1 MFQIGLNPN
10 GVAYTVGLQGVGT
23 PRANPHP
30 TGLSGF
36 LGLAREIGAA
46 YVELDHRWLMPMS
59 DAELL
64 RLREALCG
72 SAPIC
77 SFWLSQDP
85 GETLDEAIRC
95 ARGLGARLIRLH
107 LTPVLEGAR
116 ASLGPRWQQ
125 MVNHARD
132 TLEREAPRVAA
143 AGLTMA
149 IENHQDFGSE
159 ELVAFAEA
167 LGDHVGI
174 VFDTGNPFSVGED
187 PVAFARRA
195 AHRIRHVHLK
205 DYVAQFTE
213 DGYRLIRCAIG
224 DGAVPFPEIAGL
236 LEARS
241 PQLTASIEPGALE
254 ARHIRLFRNEW
265 WSGYPSRDRE
275 EIAAMLVRLQRN
287 ALDETADYRTPWEM
301 MADRDAL
308 LAYERAQLERSVEYL
323 RALGWMPAGR

>member
-1 MFQIGLNPN
+1 MSVRIDKWLWAARFFRTRAAAQQAVEGGKVKLNGERTKPAKELRVGDRLLIHA
-10 GVAYTVGLQGVGT
+10 GVCEWEIAVEQ
-23 PRANPHP
+23 
-30 TGLSGF
+30 LS
-36 LGLAREIGAA
+36 A
-46 YVELDHRWLMPMS
+46 
-59 DAELL
+59 L
-64 RLREALCG
+64 RG

-95 ARGLGARLIRLH
+95 ARGLGATLIRLH
-107 LTPVLEGAR
+107 LTPVLEGPR

-125 MVNHARD
+125 MVNHARR

-159 ELVAFAEA
+159 ELVALAEA

-174 VFDTGNPFSVGED
+174 VFDTGNPFSVAED

-224 DGAVPFPEIAGL
+224 DGAVPFLEIDHMRGTI
-236 LEARS
+236 
-241 PQLTASIEPGALE
+241 P
-254 ARHIRLFRNEW
+254 
-265 WSGYPSRDRE
+265 
-275 EIAAMLVRLQRN
+275 
-287 ALDETADYRTPWEM
+287 
-301 MADRDAL
+301 
-308 LAYERAQLERSVEYL
+308 
-323 RALGWMPAGR
+323 

>member
-1 MFQIGLNPN
+1 MFEIGLNPY
-10 GVAYTVGLQGVGT
+10 GVAYTVGLQGLGT
-23 PRANPHP
+23 PRANPQP
-30 TGLSGF
+30 TGLAGF

-46 YVELDHRWLMPMS
+46 FVELDHRWLTPMS
-59 DAELL
+59 DAELFHL
-64 RLREALCG
+64 RDALGG
-72 SAPIC
+72 SRPIC
-77 SFWLSQDP
+77 SFWLSQTP

-95 ARGLGARLIRLH
+95 ARGVDARLVRLH

-116 ASLGPRWQQ
+116 ASLGLRWQQ
-125 MVNHARD
+125 MVAHARE
-132 TLEREAPRVAA
+132 TLDREAPRVAA

-159 ELVAFAEA
+159 ELVAFAES

-213 DGYRLIRCAIG
+213 AGYRLIRCAVG
-224 DGAVPFPEIAGL
+224 DGAVPFSEIGAVL
-236 LEARS
+236 DARTRL
-241 PQLTASIEPGALE
+241 LTASIEPGALE

-265 WSGYPSRDRE
+265 WSGYPSRERE
-275 EIAAMLVRLQRN
+275 EIANMLVRLHRN
-287 ALDETADYRTPWEM
+287 ALDEQADHRTPWEV
-301 MADRDAL
+301 MADRAAL
-308 LAYERAQLERSVEYL
+308 IEYERTQLERSVEYL
-323 RALGWMPAGR
+323 RALGWMR